1 MNMFVTNPAKD
12 IMSSFFSTILS
23 EVKSALLLVFKA
35 IVKCLCVRMTF
46 FSWREA
52 AEFLFYCNARPIGSY
67 KTINRARLYGSK
79 TTDHFY
85 ESVILPTGLFIV
97 SGILTYWEAKDKNSY
112 YIGKETDDVR
122 ELTYSVAAYVPFWNL
137 DKFNAIRNDC
147 NRAKRARMDK
157 EGDISDDDAEVNA
170 NVINELKILK
180 KWSKSWL
187 WYRSRSIPF
196 TQGLVLHGPPGSGK
210 STIVTII
217 SRVTG
222 FPIKSISLRCTAQ
235 EFSKSMG
242 GLDSRNLILIEDID
256 AIFHGR
262 ENVCDPVNGVD
273 FSTFI
278 NALSGVNS
286 AKDYILVITTNKPEL
301 LDPALALIP
310 PHGEPVPRPGRID
323 RVVYVG
329 PLEPDARLK
338 VCKRVLPDRP
348 DLWNDLVL
356 AGEGEVI
363 ANFQARCV
371 RVALDLKWAELTADK
386 TSP

>member
-35 IVKCLCVRMTF
+35 IVKCLCVRIAF
-46 FSWREA
+46 QGGDRA
-52 AEFLFYCNARPIGSY
+52 ALMFLFNNCGAPIGTFKTISPWLGRESVLFPRDGLFLIHGILSYVVTIGGGGKDITLNCLNPRTDNDYGIFIYIPRWNARAFMAVYNEHLSV
-67 KTINRARLYGSK
+67 RAKEKRER
-79 TTDHFY
+79 Y
-85 ESVILPTGLFIV
+85 ESIWKIP
-97 SGILTYWEAKDKNSY
+97 
-112 YIGKETDDVR
+112 
-122 ELTYSVAAYVPFWNL
+122 
-137 DKFNAIRNDC
+137 
-147 NRAKRARMDK
+147 
-157 EGDISDDDAEVNA
+157 VNA
-170 NVINELKILK
+170 NVIDELKLIER
-180 KWSKSWL
+180 WAKSWA
-187 WYRSRSIPF
+187 WYDSRQIPF
-196 TQGLVLHGPPGSGK
+196 TYGLVLYGPPGSGK
-210 STIVTII
+210 STIV
-217 SRVTG
+217 
-222 FPIKSISLRCTAQ
+222 KSIAQVSDFEIHSVSLRGTVDD
-235 EFSKSMG
+235 FNRSFK
-242 GLDSRNLILIEDID
+242 GLSSNSLLLIEDID
-256 AIFHGR
+256 AVFHGR
-262 ENVCDPVNGVD
+262 ENVCDPEKGLD

-278 NALSGVNS
+278 NALSGVDSKQN
-286 AKDYILVITTNKPEL
+286 YILVITTNRPEL

-386 TSP
+386 TSS